1 MSARECRDKEFDVL
15 NYLRMK
21 KAIIESLV
29 ERATTSWDGVTL
41 ESYPSG
47 KPTFTFQKMT
57 IPPYTKMPPHSHEIM
72 QLGYILSGELTINTD
87 KGESV
92 TFHEG
97 EPAIEVVGKIH
108 YGENRGDVDC
118 VVVVVSVL

>member
-1 MSARECRDKEFDVL
+1 
-15 NYLRMK
+15 MK
-21 KAIIESLV
+21 KENGAMIEPLV
-29 ERATTSWDGVTL
+29 ERVTTSWDGASL

-47 KPTFTFQKMT
+47 KPTFTMQKMT
-57 IPPYTKMPPHSHEIM
+57 ISPRTQMSPHSHSIM
-72 QLGYILSGELTINTD
+72 QLGYILSGALTITSEEG
-87 KGESV
+87 KTV

-118 VVVVVSVL
+118 VVVVISIL

>member
-1 MSARECRDKEFDVL
+1 
-15 NYLRMK
+15 MK
-21 KAIIESLV
+21 KATIKPLI
-29 ERATTSWDGVTL
+29 ERATTSWDGETL

-47 KPTFTFQKMT
+47 RPTFTMQKLT
-57 IPPYTKMPPHSHEIM
+57 IPPHTKMEPHSHTIM
-72 QLGYILSGELTINTD
+72 QLGYILSGELTITSED
-87 KGESV
+87 GKTV

-108 YGENRGDVDC
+108 YGENRGDIDT

>member
-1 MSARECRDKEFDVL
+1 
-15 NYLRMK
+15 MK
-21 KAIIESLV
+21 TESNATIENLI

-47 KPTFTFQKMT
+47 KPTFTMQRMT
-57 IPPYTKMPPHSHEIM
+57 IPPHSKMPPHSHTIM
-72 QLGYILSGELTINTD
+72 QLGYILSGELTITRED
-87 KGESV
+87 GRSV

-108 YGENRGDVDC
+108 YGENRGDKDC
-118 VVVVVSVL
+118 VVVVTSIL